1 MQTVRSQQEV
11 VESRL
16 TVWATKKKKNLQ
28 LPQTANADLSQ
39 WQTNQQQ

>member
-1 MQTVRSQQEV
+1 MQTVRSQQET

-16 TVWATKKKKNLQ
+16 MLWATKKKNLR